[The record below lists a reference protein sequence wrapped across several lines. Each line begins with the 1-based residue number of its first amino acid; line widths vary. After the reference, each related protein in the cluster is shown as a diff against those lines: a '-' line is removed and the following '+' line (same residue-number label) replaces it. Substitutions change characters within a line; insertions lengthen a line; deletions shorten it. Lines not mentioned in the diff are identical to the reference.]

1 MSSSVFKE
9 YPSSNIV
16 DGGDTESGVKTDS
29 NLVVFINKNG
39 SVSVDHSALQ
49 ELLGMF
55 LCLA

>member
-9 YPSSNIV
+9 YSSELN
-16 DGGDTESGVKTDS
+16 DEGGAAAKFDS

-49 ELLGMF
+49 DLLGKLWLF
-55 LCLA
+55 VASF